1 MRAWLLAFLLA
12 LLAGPAAAQELR
24 EVDIE
29 LYLAVDVSR
38 SMAPAELEIQRRGYA
53 AALRSDEVVAA
64 IASGLIGEVALTY
77 VEWSGDYAQRVVI
90 PWVAVSDRAG
100 AGAFADSIDD
110 HARSAMWR
118 TSISGALR
126 NAHESIEANAFQ
138 GLRRVID
145 ISGDG
150 PNNQGGPV
158 TPARDAAVSDGITI
172 NGLPLMTRDGIGTNW
187 HLEDLDDYYRFCV
200 IGGPGAFTIPVRDW
214 SQFALAV
221 KRKLVLEIAGL
232 APGAQGSPPGPVPV
246 QYYGMTEGGY
256 DCMIGERIWRENR
269 GRFNLP

>member
-1 MRAWLLAFLLA
+1 MRAFLVPA
-12 LLAGPAAAQELR
+12 LLLIASIAAAGDGPR
-24 EVDIE
+24 EVDVE

-53 AALRSDEVVAA
+53 AALASDEVIGA
-64 IASGLIGEVALTY
+64 IADGLIGEIALTY

-90 PWVAVSDRAG
+90 PWTLIRDREG
-100 AGAFADSIDD
+100 AEAFAARI
-110 HARSAMWR
+110 AANQRSAMWR

-126 NAHESIEANAFQ
+126 SALASIETNDIE

-158 TPARDAAVSDGITI
+158 TRARDAVVASGITI
-172 NGLPLMTRDGIGTNW
+172 NGLPLMTRDGIGSSW
-187 HLEDLDDYYRFCV
+187 HLEDLEDYYRYCV
-200 IGGPGAFTIPVRDW
+200 IGGPGAFMIPVRDW
-214 SQFALAV
+214 SAFALAV

-232 APGAQGSPPGPVPV
+232 SPPPVARVVPA
-246 QYYGMTEGGY
+246 QYFGMTEDGY
-256 DCMIGERIWRENR
+256 DCLIGERIWQENR
-269 GRFNLP
+269 GRFTLP